1 MKKLFIAAV
10 AAGVL
15 SACSG
20 PEMTYRP
27 APQILPSNIKK
38 LALKL
43 VMNKTQQFGLEDK
56 LTLRIRDEFLRDG
69 RYPLVP
75 NENADGI
82 VAVTITRYMLV
93 PIQYDA
99 SLIPRAYKLRILA
112 DLQFIDR
119 AANTVLFEE
128 SNIEGIQTY
137 AAATLPGGLTEE
149 QAREFIWDTLARDV
163 VKRVVEGFGSV
174 TGTSQRRI
182 SGDAPSTLP
191 AVQPNAPLPPVN
203 PKPY

>member
-1 MKKLFIAAV
+1 MKNLWMAV
-10 AAGVL
+10 AAAAL
-15 SACSG
+15 CACAG
-20 PEMTYRP
+20 PEMSYHP
-27 APQILPSNIKK
+27 APQILPSNIKRI
-38 LALKL
+38 ALRL
-43 VMNKTQQFGLEDK
+43 VVNKTQQFGLEDK
-56 LTLRIRDEFLRDG
+56 LTLRVRDEFLRDG
-69 RYPLVP
+69 RYPVVP
-75 NENADGI
+75 EDSADGI
-82 VAVTITRYMLV
+82 VAVTIMRYVLV

-99 SLIPRAYKLRILA
+99 SLIPKAYKLRILV

-128 SNIEGIQTY
+128 ANMEGIQTY
-137 AAATLPGGLTEE
+137 AAPTLPGGLTEE
-149 QAREFIWDTLARDV
+149 QARELIWDILSRDI

-191 AVQPNAPLPPVN
+191 QVQPNSPLAPVN